1 MSSPAHDKR
10 KNLDVRPTFPRRVI
24 VTGGMPYGNK
34 DLHFGHVGG
43 VFVHADIF
51 VRFLRDRI
59 GKENVIFVSGTDCY
73 GSSIVESFRI
83 AVSEQGYAGS
93 IEQFVRDNHEL
104 QKKSLAAFD
113 ISLDLFAA
121 SSLDGPYETHRE
133 MCAQLMTRLHQA
145 GHLAQRTGQ
154 QFYDTVTSMFLNGRQ
169 VEGQCPIDGCASDK
183 GYADECALGHQYEPQ
198 DLINPKS
205 TLSGSVPILKQVSNW
220 YVDVPKFRPLLESWV
235 SKVEEGAQG
244 RPFAVKSIREFLEPP
259 VIFVKKDDL
268 ESVNEVL
275 RSIHGY
281 SERDSKSQSVGLVF
295 ESLEARERAC
305 AALVAAGIRFRTG
318 KTLVPFRLTGNQDWG
333 LPAPVLEGEPA
344 RTWWVWPES
353 LIAPISFSAHCG
365 KTGKAKPS
373 QWEEWWCKKDAAVIQ
388 FIGED
393 NVYFYGPA
401 EMAMFL
407 GLQGKAPVFPPPEG
421 TMQLPTLVVNKHVQF
436 LNKKISSSGPIK
448 PPAATELL
456 NHYTSDQLRAHFFGL
471 GLGKQGVSFRPKPF
485 DPDAKV
491 EDADPV
497 LVEGNL
503 LSNVLNRCAR
513 SCFYTLQKEFGGR
526 LPALAPSDEALR
538 ISREAVLKYERQMHA
553 HQFQQVMVATDKYI
567 RDISKFW
574 AKNSKTDNAAG
585 IAPQALVDL
594 FYYVRI
600 AAVLVHPI
608 APRGSELIRE
618 CFRIG
623 EEFWSWERI
632 FDPLDAFV
640 GDITKHEFQILP
652 PHFDFF
658 EKHESQVNQYKAQH
672 GQD

>member
-1 MSSPAHDKR
+1 MTSPAPDR
-10 KNLDVRPTFPRRVI
+10 RRNTDVRPTFPRRVI

-34 DLHFGHVGG
+34 DLHFGHIGG
-43 VFVHADIF
+43 VFAHADIF

-73 GSSIVESFRI
+73 GSSIVESYR

-121 SSLDGPYETHRE
+121 SALDGPGETHKE
-133 MCAQLMTRLHQA
+133 LCGQLMKMLHQA

-154 QFYDTVTSMFLNGRQ
+154 QFYDPVTSMFLNGRQ
-169 VEGQCPIDGCASDK
+169 VEGVCPIEGCASDK

-220 YVDVPKFRPLLESWV
+220 YVDVPKFRTLLESWLD
-235 SKVEEGAQG
+235 KIEESSRG

-259 VIFVKKDDL
+259 VVFVKRDEL
-268 ESVNEVL
+268 ESVNTILGSV
-275 RSIHGY
+275 HGY
-281 SERDSKSQSVGLVF
+281 SERSSKSQSAALVF
-295 ESLEARERAC
+295 ESLEKRERAC

-318 KTLVPFRLTGNQDWG
+318 KTLVPFRLTGNQEWG
-333 LPAPVLEGEPA
+333 LPAPVLEDEPA

-353 LIAPISFSAHCG
+353 LIAPISFSFHCG
-365 KTGKAKPS
+365 KTGKAHPAN
-373 QWEEWWCKKDAAVIQ
+373 WEDWWCAKDAAVIQ

-407 GLQGKAPVFPPPEG
+407 GLQGKEPVFPPPEG
-421 TMQLPTLVVNKHVQF
+421 TMQLPALVVNKHVQF

-485 DPDAKV
+485 DPDAK
-491 EDADPV
+491 EQDADPV

-503 LSNVLNRCAR
+503 LSNVLNRCVR

-526 LPALAPSDEALR
+526 LPALKPSEEALSV
-538 ISREAVLKYERQMHA
+538 SRQTVLTYERMMHA
-553 HQFQQVMVATDKYI
+553 HQFQQVMVTVDKFI

-574 AKNSKTDNAAG
+574 SKNSKIDQAGG
-585 IAPQALVDL
+585 IAPQALIDL

-618 CFRIG
+618 CFRLG

-632 FDPLDAFV
+632 FDPIDAFV
-640 GDITKHEFQILP
+640 DDITKHEFKVLP

-658 EKHESQVNQYKAQH
+658 EKHASQVNQYKAQT
-672 GQD
+672 GQE

>member
-1 MSSPAHDKR
+1 MNSPAPHRR
-10 KNLDVRPTFPRRVI
+10 KESDVRPTFPRRVI
-24 VTGGMPYGNK
+24 VTAGMPYGNK

-51 VRFLRDRI
+51 TRFLRDRI
-59 GKENVIFVSGTDCY
+59 GKENVLFVSGTDCY
-73 GSSIVESFRI
+73 GSSIVEAFRI
-83 AVSEQGYAGS
+83 AVSEQGFTGDIS
-93 IEQFVRDNHEL
+93 QFVRNNHEL
-104 QKKSLAAFD
+104 QKRSLAAFD
-113 ISLDLFAA
+113 ISLNLYAA
-121 SSLDGPYETHRE
+121 SALDGPAATHQELCGR
-133 MCAQLMTRLHQA
+133 LMQMLHRA
-145 GHLAQRTGQ
+145 GHLTQRTGQ
-154 QFYDTVTSMFLNGRQ
+154 QFYDSETSMFLNGRQ
-169 VEGQCPIDGCASDK
+169 VEGICPIEGCASDK

-205 TLSGSVPILKQVSNW
+205 TLSGSVPVLKQVSNW
-220 YVDVPKFRPLLESWV
+220 YVDVPKFRTLLEGWV
-235 SKVEEGAQG
+235 SKIEESSQG
-244 RPFAVKSIREFLEPP
+244 RPFAVKAIREFLEPP
-259 VIFVKKDDL
+259 VVFVKKDDL
-268 ESVNEVL
+268 ESVKEIL
-275 RSIHGY
+275 GSTHGY
-281 SERDSKSQSVGLVF
+281 TERSSKSQSVGLEF
-295 ESLEARERAC
+295 ESLEERERAC
-305 AALVAAGIRFRTG
+305 ATLVASGIRFRTG
-318 KTLVPFRLTGNQDWG
+318 KTLVPFRLTGNQEWG
-333 LPAPVLEGEPA
+333 LPAPVLENEPK

-353 LIAPISFSAHCG
+353 LFAPISFSSHCG
-365 KTGKAKPS
+365 KTGTANPS
-373 QWEEWWCKKDAAVIQ
+373 KWEDWWCTKDAAVIQ

-407 GLQGKAPVFPPPEG
+407 GLQGKEPVFPPPEG

-456 NHYTSDQLRAHFFGL
+456 SHYTSDQLRAHFFGL

-485 DPDAKV
+485 DPDAK
-491 EDADPV
+491 EQDADPV

-503 LSNVLNRCAR
+503 LSNVLNRCVR

-526 LPALAPSDEALR
+526 LPVLKPSEDAQNVTKETA
-538 ISREAVLKYERQMHA
+538 LKYERQMRA
-553 HQFQQVMVATDKYI
+553 HQFQQVMVTTDKYI

-574 AKNSKTDNAAG
+574 AKNSKADSAG
-585 IAPQALVDL
+585 GIDPQALVDL

-618 CFRIG
+618 CFRVG
-623 EEFWSWERI
+623 EEFWSWDRI

-640 GDITKHEFQILP
+640 DDIAKHEFQVLP

-658 EKHESQVNQYKAQH
+658 EKHVSQVNQYKAQA
-672 GQD
+672 GQE

>member
-1 MSSPAHDKR
+1 MSSPAPDKR
-10 KNLDVRPTFPRRVI
+10 RNLDVRPTFPRRVI

-34 DLHFGHVGG
+34 DLHFGHIGG

-83 AVSEQGYAGS
+83 AVSEQGYTGD

-113 ISLDLFAA
+113 ISLDLYAA
-121 SSLDGPYETHRE
+121 SSLDGPAATHQE
-133 MCAQLMTRLHQA
+133 MCAQLMTMLHKA
-145 GHLAQRTGQ
+145 GHLTQRTGK

-205 TLSGSVPILKQVSNW
+205 TLSGSVPILKDVSNW
-220 YVDVPKFRPLLESWV
+220 YVDVPKFRSLLESWV
-235 SKVEEGAQG
+235 SQIEESSQG
-244 RPFAVKSIREFLEPP
+244 RPFAAKSIREFLEPP
-259 VIFVKKDDL
+259 VVFVKKDDL
-268 ESVNEVL
+268 ESAKGILGSTHE
-275 RSIHGY
+275 Y
-281 SERDSKSQSVGLVF
+281 SERSSKSQSVGLEF
-295 ESLEARERAC
+295 EGLEAREKAC

-318 KTLVPFRLTGNQDWG
+318 KTLVPFRLTGNQEWG
-333 LPAPVLEGEPA
+333 LPAPVLEDEPK

-353 LIAPISFSAHCG
+353 LIAPISFSFHCG
-365 KTGKAKPS
+365 KTGKANPAK
-373 QWEEWWCKKDAAVIQ
+373 WEEWWCAKDAAVIQ

-407 GLQGKAPVFPPPEG
+407 GLQGEHPVFPPPEG

-485 DPDAKV
+485 DPDAK
-491 EDADPV
+491 EQDADPV

-503 LSNVLNRCAR
+503 LSNVLNRCVR

-526 LPALAPSDEALR
+526 LPALAPSEEALR
-538 ISREAVLKYERQMHA
+538 VSREAVLKYERQMYA

-574 AKNSKTDNAAG
+574 AKNSKADGAG
-585 IAPQALVDL
+585 SIDPQALVDL

-618 CFRIG
+618 CFRVG
-623 EEFWSWERI
+623 EEFWSWDRI
-632 FDPLDAFV
+632 LDPVDAFV
-640 GDITKHEFQILP
+640 GDIAKHEFKVLP

-672 GQD
+672 GQE

>member
-1 MSSPAHDKR
+1 MNSPTPDKR
-10 KNLDVRPTFPRRVI
+10 HHSDARPTFPRRVI

-34 DLHFGHVGG
+34 DLHFGHIGG
-43 VFVHADIF
+43 VFVHADVF
-51 VRFLRDRI
+51 ARFLRDRI

-73 GSSIVESFRI
+73 GSSIVEAYRI
-83 AVSEQGYAGS
+83 AVAEQGFAGT

-121 SSLDGPYETHRE
+121 SALDGPGRTHE
-133 MCAQLMTRLHQA
+133 ELCAQLMRMLHKA
-145 GHLAQRTGQ
+145 GHLSQRTGK
-154 QFYDTVTSMFLNGRQ
+154 QFYDPVTSMFLNGRQ
-169 VEGQCPIDGCASDK
+169 VEGLCPIEGCASDK

-198 DLINPKS
+198 DLINPRS
-205 TLSGSVPILKQVSNW
+205 TLSGSVPVLKEVSNW
-220 YVDVPKFRPLLESWV
+220 YVDVPKFRALLERWV
-235 SKVEEGAQG
+235 STIDESAQG
-244 RPFAVKSIREFLEPP
+244 RPFAAKSIREFLEPP
-259 VIFVKKDDL
+259 VVFVKKDDL
-268 ESVNEVL
+268 ESVHETL
-275 RSIHGY
+275 RSLHGY
-281 SERDSKSQSVGLVF
+281 SERSSKSQSVGLVF
-295 ESLEARERAC
+295 ESLEERERAC
-305 AALVAAGIRFRTG
+305 AALTAAGFRFRTG
-318 KTLVPFRLTGNQDWG
+318 KTLVPFRLTGNQEWG
-333 LPAPVLEGEPA
+333 LPAPVLEGEPK

-353 LIAPISFSAHCG
+353 LFAPISFSYHCG
-365 KTGKAKPS
+365 KTGKANPAN
-373 QWEEWWCKKDAAVIQ
+373 WEDWWCAKDAAVVQ

-407 GLQGKAPVFPPPEG
+407 GLQGNNPVFPPPDG

-471 GLGKQGVSFRPKPF
+471 GLGKQGVSFRPKAF
-485 DPDAKV
+485 DPDAK
-491 EDADPV
+491 EQDADPV

-513 SCFYTLQKEFGGR
+513 SCFYTLQKEFAGR
-526 LPALAPSDEALR
+526 LPALAASDEAQR
-538 ISREAVLKYERQMHA
+538 VSRETVLRYERQMHA
-553 HQFQQVMVATDKYI
+553 HQFQQVMVTVDKYI

-574 AKNSKTDNAAG
+574 AKNSKTDSAGG

-594 FYYVRI
+594 FHYVRI

-623 EEFWSWERI
+623 EEFWSWDRI
-632 FDPLDAFV
+632 FDPLGAFV
-640 GDITKHEFQILP
+640 GDIEKHEFKVIP

-658 EKHESQVNQYKAQH
+658 EKHESQVSQYKAQA
-672 GQD
+672 GRE

>member
-1 MSSPAHDKR
+1 MSAPAPDKR
-10 KNLDVRPTFPRRVI
+10 RNLDVRPTFPRRVI

-73 GSSIVESFRI
+73 GSSIVEAYRT
-83 AVSEQGYAGS
+83 ASEQGYAGS

-104 QKKSLAAFD
+104 QKRSLAAFD

-121 SSLDGPYETHRE
+121 SALDGPGETHKE
-133 MCAQLMTRLHQA
+133 LCGELMKMLHRA
-145 GHLAQRTGQ
+145 GHLEQRTGQ
-154 QFYDTVTSMFLNGRQ
+154 QFYDPVTSMFLNGRQ
-169 VEGQCPIDGCASDK
+169 VEGVCPIEGCASDK

-220 YVDVPKFRPLLESWV
+220 YVDVPKFRTLLESWLN
-235 SKVEEGAQG
+235 KVDESAQG
-244 RPFAVKSIREFLEPP
+244 RPFAVTSIREFLEPP
-259 VIFVKKDDL
+259 VVFVKKDEL
-268 ESVNEVL
+268 ESVH
-275 RSIHGY
+275 SILGSNHTY
-281 SERDSKSQSVGLVF
+281 TERISKSQSVGLVF
-295 ESLEARERAC
+295 ESLEERERAC
-305 AALVAAGIRFRTG
+305 SALVAAGIRFRTG
-318 KTLVPFRLTGNQDWG
+318 KTLVPFRLTGNQEWG
-333 LPAPVLEGEPA
+333 LPAPVLEDEPS

-353 LIAPISFSAHCG
+353 LIAPISFSFHCG
-365 KTGKAKPS
+365 KTGKVHPAS
-373 QWEEWWCKKDAAVIQ
+373 WEEWWCAKDAAVIQ

-407 GLQGKAPVFPPPEG
+407 GLQGKVPVFPPPEG

-485 DPDAKV
+485 DPDAK
-491 EDADPV
+491 EQDADPV

-503 LSNVLNRCAR
+503 LSNVLNRCVR
-513 SCFYTLQKEFGGR
+513 SCFYTLQKEFGGK
-526 LPALAPSDEALR
+526 LPALAPSEEALR
-538 ISREAVLKYERQMHA
+538 VSRDAVLKYERQMHA
-553 HQFQQVMVATDKYI
+553 HQFQQVMVTTDKYI

-574 AKNSKTDNAAG
+574 AKNSKADGAG
-585 IAPQALVDL
+585 SIDPQALVDL

-618 CFRIG
+618 CFRVG
-623 EEFWSWERI
+623 EEFWSWDRI
-632 FDPLDAFV
+632 LDPVDVLV
-640 GDITKHEFQILP
+640 GDIAKHEFKVLP

-658 EKHESQVNQYKAQH
+658 EKHASQVNQYKAQH
-672 GQD
+672 GQE